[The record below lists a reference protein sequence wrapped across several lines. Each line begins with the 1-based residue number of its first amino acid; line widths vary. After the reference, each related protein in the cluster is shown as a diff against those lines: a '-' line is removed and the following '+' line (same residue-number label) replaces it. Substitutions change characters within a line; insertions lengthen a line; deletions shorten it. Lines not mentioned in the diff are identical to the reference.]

1 MYKKFICCV
10 SLLARCGVL
19 RRCSSEVSTSGTL
32 GTAISAIG
40 TRDSQEYRPVPPH
53 RAEPRASNTARGYLV
68 IWSTRVAPRYFS
80 PGSVGWATCWR
91 AIPDWAFGLG
101 SASPCCWDYWAP
113 GFWLG
118 FFDF

>member
-1 MYKKFICCV
+1 MYKTFICCV

-19 RRCSSEVSTSGTL
+19 RRCSSGVSTSGTL

-40 TRDSQEYRPVPPH
+40 TQGRQEYGLVAPLLK
-53 RAEPRASNTARGYLV
+53 ASNMARRHLV
-68 IWSTRVAPRYFS
+68 ICSTRVAPRYFS
-80 PGSVGWATCWR
+80 PGSAGWATCWR

-101 SASPCCWDYWAP
+101 SALPWCWDRWVP